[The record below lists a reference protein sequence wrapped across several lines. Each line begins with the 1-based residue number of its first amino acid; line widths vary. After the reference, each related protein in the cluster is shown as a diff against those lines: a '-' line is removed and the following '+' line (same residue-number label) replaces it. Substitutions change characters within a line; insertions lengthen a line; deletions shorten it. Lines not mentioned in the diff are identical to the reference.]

1 MKEQWGIQHVLTVTV
16 TLTAKTKWR
25 KEDYS
30 LGLSWE
36 GHSWWPLDRGLHVA
50 LEEVE
55 DRVSL

>member
-1 MKEQWGIQHVLTVTV
+1 MLTVTV

-36 GHSWWPLDRGLHVA
+36 GHSWWPLDRRLHVA
-50 LEEVE
+50 LEEVK
-55 DRVSL
+55 DRVREFVERTRL